1 MANIEKLRSELAQT
15 IEKIAVLQARKK
27 ALEVKVTEAENL
39 EIVQLV
45 KAVKMTNQELTTFLR
60 AYASGQIVLPDN
72 LMEADIAAQT
82 AEADNHEE

>member
-1 MANIEKLRSELAQT
+1 MANIEKLRLELAQT

-72 LMEADIAAQT
+72 LMEADIAAQA
-82 AEADNHEE
+82 AEADGHEA

>member
-72 LMEADIAAQT
+72 LMEADIAAQA
-82 AEADNHEE
+82 AEADGYEA

>member
-72 LMEADIAAQT
+72 LMEADIAAQA
-82 AEADNHEE
+82 AEADGYEE

>member
-39 EIVQLV
+39 EIVHLV

-72 LMEADIAAQT
+72 LMEADIAAQA
-82 AEADNHEE
+82 AEADGYEE